1 MIILYLKYEH
11 LNHYFQQMKNFLYK
25 LHTWY
30 TSQNLIIK
38 SFQIVLFNIN
48 LPQYY
53 IIIESFIHKGHSI
66 KVYWIH
72 LIYPW
77 SDKCFCTTLKVP
89 NKLNTKDLT
98 MKFWHNVLKYE
109 FIFGMSPISSF
120 AHINWNKLLLKI
132 FKLWKMNYWTSK
144 V

>member
-1 MIILYLKYEH
+1 LKYEH
-11 LNHYFQQMKNFLYK
+11 LNHYFQQMKDFLQK

-53 IIIESFIHKGHSI
+53 ITIESFIHKGHYI
-66 KVYWIH
+66 KLYWIH

-77 SDKCFCTTLKVP
+77 SDMCFCTTLKVH

-98 MKFWHNVLKYE
+98 MKFENSVLMYG
-109 FIFGMSPISSF
+109 FILDMNPIPSF
-120 AHINWNKLLLKI
+120 VHINWNKLVLK
-132 FKLWKMNYWTSK
+132 F
-144 V
+144 